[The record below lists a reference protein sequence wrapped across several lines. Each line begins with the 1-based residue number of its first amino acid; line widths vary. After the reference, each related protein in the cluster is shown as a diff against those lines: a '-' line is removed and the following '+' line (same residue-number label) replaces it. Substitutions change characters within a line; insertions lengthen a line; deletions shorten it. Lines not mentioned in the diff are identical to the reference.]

1 MFQEIKKIVLAS
13 VLIVMASLTNAM
25 AFDLEDYR
33 DTYRQTKDMYDHS
46 LNRLIEKEANYKAAF
61 KARLDMEK
69 AVRAQ
74 EKIEYLAAD
83 PVDPNLVGLVDNELD
98 KLSNLEGL
106 SQSCGL

>member
-13 VLIVMASLTNAM
+13 VLIVTASLTNAM
-25 AFDLEDYR
+25 AFDLEDYAT
-33 DTYRQTKDMYDHS
+33 TYRATRDMYDYS
-46 LNRLIEKEANYKAAF
+46 LNSLIEKEANYKAAF

-74 EKIEYLAAD
+74 EKIEALAAD
-83 PVDPNLVGLVDNELD
+83 PVDSNVVDAVNNELD

-106 SQSCGL
+106 SQSCGI

>member
-13 VLIVMASLTNAM
+13 VLIVTASLTNAM
-25 AFDLEDYR
+25 AFDLEDYKS
-33 DTYRQTKDMYDHS
+33 TYRQTKDMYDYS
-46 LNRLIEKEANYKAAF
+46 LNNLSEKEASYKAAF

-74 EKIEYLAAD
+74 EKINALAAD
-83 PVDPNLVGLVDNELD
+83 PVDPNLVGQVDNELD

>member
-13 VLIVMASLTNAM
+13 VLIVTASLTNAM
-25 AFDLEDYR
+25 AFDLNDYAT
-33 DTYRQTKDMYDHS
+33 TYRATKDAYDYS
-46 LNRLIEKEANYKAAF
+46 LNNLREKEANYKGAF

-74 EKIEYLAAD
+74 EKIEALAAD
-83 PVDPNLVGLVDNELD
+83 PVDSNVVDGVNNELD

-106 SQSCGL
+106 SQSCGI

>member
-25 AFDLEDYR
+25 AFDLADYNS
-33 DTYRQTKDMYDHS
+33 TYRQTKDMYDHS
-46 LNRLIEKEANYKAAF
+46 LKRLSETEASYKAAF

-74 EKIEYLAAD
+74 EKIEALAAD
-83 PVDPNLVGLVDNELD
+83 PVDSNVVDGVNNELD

-106 SQSCGL
+106 SQSCGI